1 MDFMETLRLFDAE
14 PSMSSDASATHGL
27 DNDDTPETSVEVT
40 TTPGSSLQSTSEVD
54 DSWEHQFLWV
64 LGSI

>member
-1 MDFMETLRLFDAE
+1 
-14 PSMSSDASATHGL
+14 MSSDASATRGL
-27 DNDDTPETSVEVT
+27 DDGNTPETSVEVT
-40 TTPGSSLQSTSEVD
+40 TTPGSSLQSTADLD

>member
-1 MDFMETLRLFDAE
+1 MDFMDTPRLYDVGPSTSPDTSAAPGFDK
-14 PSMSSDASATHGL
+14 
-27 DNDDTPETSVEVT
+27 DNAPETSVEVT
-40 TTPGSSLQSTSEVD
+40 TTPGGSLQSTTEVD

>member
-1 MDFMETLRLFDAE
+1 MDFMDTPRLFDVE
-14 PSMSSDASATHGL
+14 PSMSSDASATRGL
-27 DNDDTPETSVEVT
+27 DDGNTPETSVEVT
-40 TTPGSSLQSTSEVD
+40 TTPGSSLQSTADLD

>member
-1 MDFMETLRLFDAE
+1 
-14 PSMSSDASATHGL
+14 MSSDTSAVRGL
-27 DNDDTPETSVEVT
+27 DNDNTPEISVEVT